1 MSGYDF
7 HMFIKELFS
16 DKKKCKCYSSELMRQ
31 KGVFPYSFVDNL
43 NNLNSKYLP
52 SKEQFYDNL
61 NETHIKDVDYER
73 AQKTQHNTHREEAY
87 DSLATVNVV
96 IAAYVTTQVH
106 LKLYNYLELLGGRVL
121 YYDTDSYDV
130 PMGEFL
136 GEITD
141 ELESYGPGSYI
152 TEFVSGGPKKY
163 AYRVF
168 STRDKEERVVCKVE
182 GISLNYAASQLVNF
196 EIIKSM
202 ILEPM
207 SAGPVS
213 ITSRNILRTK

>member
-7 HMFIKELFS
+7 HMFIKKLFS

-73 AQKTQHNTHREEAY
+73 AQKLDPTQYSQGEAY

-106 LKLYNYLELLGGRVL
+106 LKLYSYLELLGGRVL
-121 YYDTDSYDV
+121 YYDTDSV
-130 PMGEFL
+130 
-136 GEITD
+136 I
-141 ELESYGPGSYI
+141 YI
-152 TEFVSGGPKKY
+152 
-163 AYRVF
+163 A
-168 STRDKEERVVCKVE
+168 RDKSRVRCSNGRVPRR
-182 GISLNYAASQLVNF
+182 NYRRVR
-196 EIIKSM
+196 IIR
-202 ILEPM
+202 
-207 SAGPVS
+207 A
-213 ITSRNILRTK
+213 R

>member
-16 DKKKCKCYSSELMRQ
+16 DKKNANVIAQNGSQFRLMWQ

-87 DSLATVNVV
+87 DSLATVNVA
-96 IAAYVTTQVH
+96 IATYVTTQVH
-106 LKLYNYLELLGGRVL
+106 LKLYSYLELLGGRVL
-121 YYDTDSYDV
+121 YYDTDSV
-130 PMGEFL
+130 
-136 GEITD
+136 I
-141 ELESYGPGSYI
+141 YI
-152 TEFVSGGPKKY
+152 
-163 AYRVF
+163 A
-168 STRDKEERVVCKVE
+168 RDKSRVRCSNGE
-182 GISLNYAASQLVNF
+182 SS
-196 EIIKSM
+196 
-202 ILEPM
+202 
-207 SAGPVS
+207 
-213 ITSRNILRTK
+213 